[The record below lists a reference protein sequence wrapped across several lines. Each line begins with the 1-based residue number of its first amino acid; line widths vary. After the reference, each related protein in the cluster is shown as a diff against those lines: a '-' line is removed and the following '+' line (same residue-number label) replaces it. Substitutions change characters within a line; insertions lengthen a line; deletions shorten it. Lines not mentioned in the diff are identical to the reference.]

1 MITLDTQLNKLTR
14 VSEAHAKKLKKLD
27 LFTVKDLL
35 YHFPSRYDDFS
46 HIYNVNELKSDTNA
60 TVVGQVSNVKTARIF
75 KRHLTITSATITDD
89 TGSIEMI
96 WFNQVFIE
104 RTLQTDQKLRVS
116 GKITTNKK
124 GVIQFNSPNVERFER
139 IPTSTGRLV
148 PIYPETAGVTSKW
161 LRWQIQL
168 ILSKDIKFED
178 YIPKN
183 ILEELHLQSLGDA
196 LKTIHFPKN
205 ETESVYASK
214 RFMFE
219 EMFLLQLIIMRTRAQ
234 LSKEKAPKITFDKKL
249 IKGFTERLPF
259 TLTNAQ
265 RQSSFQILTD
275 MEKSTPMNR
284 LLNGDVGAG
293 KTLVAAIAALQCIK
307 NGNQVAIL
315 APTEVLASQHFNTF
329 LSLFEKYDYTI
340 GLLTG
345 THKIYGSHPALIQE
359 TTRQKMLKLITS
371 GDTNLVIGT
380 HAVIQEDVVF
390 KDLALIVVDEQHR
403 FGVAQRAKLIQKSM
417 DSDNGN
423 KKTVPHF
430 LTMTATPIPRT
441 FALALFGDLN
451 VSLLDEKPGN
461 RKEIKT
467 SFVQPSKQNEIYDF
481 IKKEISNGRQ
491 AYIIL
496 PLVEE
501 SDALKNVKAA
511 KEEYERLS
519 KDVFTNESLGLM
531 HGRLKSREKE
541 KLMTDFKKGRIDILI
556 STSVVEVGVDVPNA
570 TVMIIENAER
580 FGLSQLHQF
589 RGRIGRGKHQSYC
602 FLFSQNSNSHRLRAM
617 EKYSDGFK
625 LAEIDLKLRGPGE
638 FLGSQQSG
646 LPDGAMKNIANIK
659 LVTLARTHAKDL
671 LISDPSLKK
680 HRLLKK
686 EMSRFYKNV
695 HME

>member
-1 MITLDTQLNKLTR
+1 
-14 VSEAHAKKLKKLD
+14 
-27 LFTVKDLL
+27 
-35 YHFPSRYDDFS
+35 
-46 HIYNVNELKSDTNA
+46 
-60 TVVGQVSNVKTARIF
+60 
-75 KRHLTITSATITDD
+75 
-89 TGSIEMI
+89 
-96 WFNQVFIE
+96 
-104 RTLQTDQKLRVS
+104 
-116 GKITTNKK
+116 
-124 GVIQFNSPNVERFER
+124 
-139 IPTSTGRLV
+139 
-148 PIYPETAGVTSKW
+148 
-161 LRWQIQL
+161 
-168 ILSKDIKFED
+168 
-178 YIPKN
+178 
-183 ILEELHLQSLGDA
+183 
-196 LKTIHFPKN
+196 
-205 ETESVYASK
+205 
-214 RFMFE
+214 
-219 EMFLLQLIIMRTRAQ
+219 
-234 LSKEKAPKITFDKKL
+234 
-249 IKGFTERLPF
+249 
-259 TLTNAQ
+259 
-265 RQSSFQILTD
+265 
-275 MEKSTPMNR
+275 
-284 LLNGDVGAG
+284 
-293 KTLVAAIAALQCIK
+293 
-307 NGNQVAIL
+307 
-315 APTEVLASQHFNTF
+315 
-329 LSLFEKYDYTI
+329 LFEKYDYTI

-511 KEEYERLS
+511 KEEYKRLS